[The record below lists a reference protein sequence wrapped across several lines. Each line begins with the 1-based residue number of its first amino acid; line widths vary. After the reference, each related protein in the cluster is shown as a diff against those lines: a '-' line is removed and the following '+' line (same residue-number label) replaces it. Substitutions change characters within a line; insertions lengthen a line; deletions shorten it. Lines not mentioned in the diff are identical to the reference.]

1 MRTLMRGVGLS
12 VALIVAAAIPL
23 AACQRQA
30 PEQTE
35 STTGPTDE
43 EREAAMAA
51 EQLTAL
57 GGPASAEQ
65 QALYTGDFQASGALD
80 NSGEEGAWELQLLD
94 GYAQFT
100 RPGLGEDSG
109 IPGPRDFHEHGVR
122 AVAGP
127 LTITIRQEACTASGV
142 ELQYKANVL
151 FEGVNYEGC
160 ARRGIDQGSR
170 ATWASVLPELIPA
183 IDACMGHVNSRPAR
197 VTFASSIDEGQTS
210 VRIREADGLRRDC
223 IVDANGAVTLYEPVS
238 DIDRR
243 SGEGDPEFQRGTAQP
258 RAQNCR
264 TAEAANDR
272 SGAQLGWLIHHS
284 C

>member
-1 MRTLMRGVGLS
+1 MRTLMRGVSLS
-12 VALIVAAAIPL
+12 VALIVVGAMSL
-23 AACQRQA
+23 SACQQQN

-35 STTGPTDE
+35 STAGPTDE
-43 EREAAMAA
+43 QREAAMAA
-51 EQLTAL
+51 EQLAAL
-57 GGPASAEQ
+57 GGPASTAQ

-80 NSGEEGAWELQLLD
+80 NTGEEGAWELQLLD

-109 IPGPRDFHEHGVR
+109 IPGARDFHEHGVR
-122 AVAGP
+122 VVAGA
-127 LTITIRQEACTASGV
+127 LTITIRQETCNTSGV
-142 ELQYKANVL
+142 ELPYKANVL
-151 FEGVNYEGC
+151 FEGVAYEGC
-160 ARRGIDQGSR
+160 ARRGIDEGAR

-183 IDACMGHVNSRPAR
+183 IDACLARVNARPAR

-210 VRIREADGLRRDC
+210 VRIRESDGLRRDC
-223 IVDANGAVTLYEPVS
+223 IVDPNGAVSLYEPVS

-243 SGEGDPEFQRGTAQP
+243 SGEGDPEFQRGSAQP

-264 TAEAANDR
+264 TTEAISNRD
-272 SGAQLGWLIHHS
+272 GAQLGWLIHRT